1 MARNLVFLYAL
12 IIALTL
18 TCVGLLAHIFL
29 DSMRISFASEQVA
42 VFHEMAFGSDVDKEI
57 SAVDREAYVARY
69 YPSGTKQLKGSQL
82 DSIVE
87 SARALSI
94 KCLVLEK
101 EMERLKDTPDDHVP
115 QGAIS
120 R

>member
-12 IIALTL
+12 IIALTIA
-18 TCVGLLAHIFL
+18 CVGLFAHILL
-29 DSMRISFASEQVA
+29 DSMRVSFASEQVA
-42 VFHEMAFGSDVDKEI
+42 VFHAMAFGSDGDKKI
-57 SAVDREAYVARY
+57 SAADREAYVTRY

-101 EMERLKDTPDDHVP
+101 DMEKLKHTPVEHAP